1 MICLFYDARLLLA
14 PCQTSVTTGRL
25 LSNSPVLLMSVTTG
39 PSHGFAKPALS
50 YTFARITFLICLILA
65 SSRL

>member
-39 PSHGFAKPALS
+39 RHTGSQSQRFS
-50 YTFARITFLICLILA
+50 YTFARITFLIRLILA